1 MCTYINDVT
10 QLSMKKLKRKDE
22 GTVKVP
28 VFFGYLAQVPTYVNI
43 KYALR
48 EYEHKFLWM
57 KWRTY
62 DYSIHVPYIEDAS
75 SAKEVQSN
83 KLLQVRA
90 AETRAMLEEEMR
102 AWKEE
107 NDKHQ

>member
-22 GTVKVP
+22 GLVKVP
-28 VFFGYLAQVPTYVNI
+28 IFIGYLAQEAIYVHI

-62 DYSIHVPYIEDAS
+62 SCSIHVPYIENAS

-83 KLLQVRA
+83 KLLQVRS

-102 AWKEE
+102 KWKEE
-107 NDKHQ
+107 HDKHQ